1 MSEIGAIPAPRR
13 FFPLPFFRSSL
24 SSFPALRA
32 AALCGLGLVLL
43 GCEFKVSTARVS
55 EATMARD
62 AGGQQ
67 PTTTFSPTEVFFVAG
82 QLANAPAG
90 TTVRATWI
98 AVAVNAP
105 GVAPNFQLDST
116 ELTGASGPFNF
127 QLSNDSPWP
136 EGTYRVELALDGEP
150 ELTLDFSV
158 APGAVAAPSPQQQP
172 AGTPPGAAPQ
182 TAPTGSTPQGP
193 APRGLAPQTQ
203 GPTAGAFQAPPPRPT
218 PDTVLSSRGGHS
230 FRQGQLDQGLEMIR
244 FLSGSPATAAEAER
258 LRLDALRQFENDP
271 VEFAEGMDFI
281 EQVLTAAR
289 STTDAAEIAG
299 YRMVLFNVLYTA
311 NQQLPADER
320 PALLEIVF
328 EKNPVLAYDPSTQL
342 TLTTRDLRGAVE
354 IYAFGSGV
362 SLGDAEISR
371 Q

>member
-1 MSEIGAIPAPRR
+1 M
-13 FFPLPFFRSSL
+13 
-24 SSFPALRA
+24 AL
-32 AALCGLGLVLL
+32 V

-55 EATMARD
+55 EAVMARD

-90 TTVRATWI
+90 TAIQATWI

-105 GVAPNFQLDST
+105 GVAPNFQLDAT

-136 EGTYRVELALDGEP
+136 EGSYRVELALDGEP

-158 APGAVAAPSPQQQP
+158 AAGAPGATGGPGQPQP
-172 AGTPPGAAPQ
+172 AGTPNVVSPQSAP
-182 TAPTGSTPQGP
+182 AGP
-193 APRGLAPQTQ
+193 APSAGAPQ
-203 GPTAGAFQAPPPRPT
+203 ARPPRPA
-218 PDTVLSSRGGHS
+218 PDTVLSSRGGHT
-230 FRQGQLDQGLEMIR
+230 FRQRQLDQGLEMIR
-244 FLSGSPATAAEAER
+244 FLSGEPATAAEGER

-311 NQQLPADER
+311 NQQLPPDER

-362 SLGDAEISR
+362 SLGGAEVAR
-371 Q
+371 QIAELERVLVPGFTALGTEE